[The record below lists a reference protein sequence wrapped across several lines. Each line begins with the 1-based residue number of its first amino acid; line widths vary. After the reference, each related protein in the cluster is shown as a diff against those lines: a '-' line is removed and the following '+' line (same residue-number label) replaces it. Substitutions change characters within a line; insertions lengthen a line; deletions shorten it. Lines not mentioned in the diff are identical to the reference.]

1 MTWLAET
8 NMSDLLRDL
17 LTISAVILAGVG
29 ILWGSLAVAGWIAK
43 DAKDA
48 WRKAME
54 LSRRIREH
62 DGGRE

>member
-8 NMSDLLRDL
+8 NMSDLLQDL
-17 LTISAVILAGVG
+17 MTISAVILAGVG
-29 ILWGSLAVAGWIAK
+29 ILWGSLAVAGWIVT